1 MPLVV
6 HFQALELSTTLIS
19 IINLMMHMKMRNTTV
34 TGHLRSCLLLYSL
47 ELQCL
52 HSYYGSSSLVL
63 SYPIKLVEMP

>member
-1 MPLVV
+1 MPLEA
-6 HFQALELSTTLIS
+6 HFHQRGLYTTLIS
-19 IINLMMHMKMRNTTV
+19 TINLMMHMKMRNTTV